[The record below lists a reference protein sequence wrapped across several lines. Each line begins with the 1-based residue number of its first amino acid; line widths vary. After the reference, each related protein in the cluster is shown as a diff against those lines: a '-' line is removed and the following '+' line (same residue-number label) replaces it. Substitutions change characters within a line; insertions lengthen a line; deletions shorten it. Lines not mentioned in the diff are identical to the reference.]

1 MAAQPGL
8 SIINPTPTR
17 QNSPRCLHHLISP
30 PSSSQALEHVEY
42 RSRVSYTYAELHRVS
57 DAIADLLQQLTGNL
71 ERQLVVPVLIEQSPI
86 LYASL
91 LGILKAGAAFCPL
104 NIDAPPER
112 VSFILNDVRAP
123 LVLVSPDLE
132 TKIPK
137 STGAKSVIVDWE
149 ELSDA
154 GLRARASKTPSE
166 GGLAYVMYTSGSTG
180 TPKGVAISHSAV
192 TQAFLAHEKHIPA
205 FARFLQFAAPT
216 FDVSVFEIFF
226 PLVRGSTLVSARRSE
241 LLDDLPR
248 IIRDL
253 QIDACELTPT
263 VAGGLLKSRKSVP
276 NLKLLLTIGEMLTEP
291 VIREFGGQDGT
302 ASILWAMYGPT
313 EATIHCTLQPAMS
326 ASSSVKN
333 IGSPLETVS
342 CFIARAADPGQDFRF
357 EVLARGE
364 SGELVVGGHQ
374 LADGYLNRP
383 EQNEASF
390 IETQYGRLYRT
401 GDKARM
407 LEDGTLEC
415 LGRLAEGQVK
425 LRGQRLELGEVQEAI
440 LRTPGCH
447 NAVSLVHDSSLI
459 AFCESDPDVLEDAIL
474 DQCRQWL
481 PSFMVP
487 TELILVTALPKL
499 PSGKVDKRKLLGDFE
514 ESRENSLRQD
524 SPGNEHIPEKLA
536 ETVKKVLSRDVQP
549 NTPLSSIGL
558 DSLSAIQI
566 SSALRFEGYHVDVST
581 LLQTQTLLSLW
592 QSIENNE
599 AVRRPGI
606 DTRGL
611 SMLPALDDLVAHV
624 PSLRELQD
632 QVEDIISCTP
642 LQTSMLAE
650 TFQHS
655 ECYWNHVEI
664 GTTFSSVSLIPVLRQ
679 LFERNEI
686 FRAGFAPHR
695 DGFFSIIFSSSVRP
709 KIRQVQAFV
718 GGSRDL
724 LEPLQVQVR
733 TNEDGEGTRLLF
745 TIHHALYD
753 GWAFDLFLYDL
764 LESLKGHQPES
775 RPQFR
780 AVTAYSQQQSLGWD
794 EAHVAAKAFWAE
806 HLLGWAKEPFPTFVG
821 RFQTLNRS
829 AITTGRIEASLDDVQ
844 LAASKF
850 GGSVQ
855 AIFQASLALVWS
867 GLVASEDLVIG
878 SVTSGR
884 TLPIAG
890 IESIIGPCIAS
901 LPLRLDMSRFADT
914 QQLLNHIHSVNRA
927 MMGHTTLPLSEIRKV
942 TEVQAG
948 NSLYDVLFAYQK
960 SPQSKVRR
968 GTELWEVRHHD
979 QLETKVVIEVEPV
992 NVGFD
997 IQVTYH
1003 TDALGAD
1010 MANMLISQL
1019 QEVFYT
1025 ILNDQN
1031 SALGSI
1037 KRSIGAGPSVFN
1049 PDPEVFQGTP
1059 DLAKIFEATVSLHP
1073 DRKAICFAE
1082 PGSDR
1087 NLKMKTITYSQLN
1100 RLANKIAHFLLSG
1113 GLGTRQV
1120 IGLVMEK
1127 SILLYASILAIVKI
1141 GCAYLPVLPTT
1152 PVDRMRIIFKQAKTR
1167 HCLVDLASFDALS
1180 ALRGL
1185 RLLEVES
1192 APLSNF
1198 KDYNLDIAPDGSRL
1212 AYVIYTSGT
1221 TGEPKGVAVTQLN
1234 IASNIGHLRDTYPI
1248 SPSTTPR
1255 LLQACSQAFDVSV
1268 FEIFYAWHAGM
1279 CLCSG
1284 TNDTLFADLEHAIR
1298 ELDVTHLSLTPTV
1311 AGLIDPSKVPKVEF
1325 LVTAGEPLTH
1335 TVLEAWG
1342 DRLWQGYG
1350 PSETTNICS
1359 VKRMQRGLPI
1369 EHLGWTFPNTSVFVM
1384 HFSHLEPVPVGWVGE
1399 FCYGGDQVVQGYL
1412 NMPKLTAEQF
1422 VHHPTFGRI
1431 YRSGDIGRMLPDGS
1445 LVIIGRLDGQLK
1457 LRGQRI
1463 EADEINAA
1471 LTSSGQVKSST
1482 VVIGERSG
1490 GSSKQLVAFYVPAEP
1505 TSGCGV
1511 LDIDPSINRLLFST
1525 LQSRLPAYMVPSHL
1539 IPIGRIP
1546 LTSSGKLHHR
1556 HLLQLFKDLPST
1568 YLGEASAI
1576 ELADHAQDHEWSH
1589 LESVIAGVISSQT
1602 ALEVSEI
1609 KRWTPFAALGI
1620 DSISAIGITRSLTDH
1635 LERSV
1640 PVSALMRHTSVAQ
1653 LARYIETEA
1662 SIASPSNNPTT
1673 IRPACAEEA
1682 RAKFPSHQIVE
1693 DVLPCT
1699 PLQEAMLSVSSR
1711 GYYNKIM
1718 LRLNK
1723 SAQDMKS
1730 YWEEMIGRHQI
1741 LRTCF
1746 VTTKDVNRPV
1756 VQVVLQNSDIAWV
1769 NLVATK
1775 PSFDDIVQEHMAL
1788 VPDPV
1793 DSTSPPISFAAIQY
1807 RGSLFLSLI
1816 CHHALYDG
1824 VAMEN
1829 LWREVETLANG
1840 LSLPPPVPYG
1850 PFLYKMLDLP
1860 QDVES
1865 FWKGK
1870 VHGLQ
1875 YPRVFSSSKKIDQA
1889 STTKSLRR
1897 SLSATHHQLRSLGT
1911 SMLSL
1916 YQSAWSNT
1924 LALTYNTS
1932 DVCFGNVFSG
1942 RSVDV
1947 EGVDHLAAPTF
1958 NTVPI
1963 RTDLSKR
1970 SHGHDL
1976 LKTMQK
1982 LNADLLPY
1990 QFTPLRLVQ
1999 KVANRSGQGLF
2010 ESLFILQQP
2019 LHEMDDSVWIL
2030 EGDSGDMD
2038 VPVVCEVVPCPS
2050 LNTVVVNLHYD
2061 ANIVDSN
2068 VAIALVEIFDFVA
2081 DFLLE
2086 SPYAI
2091 LPQRTNMP
2099 PELRD
2104 AIQTLRP
2111 QREKDN
2117 KVDRINGSDHTW
2129 TETQRDI
2136 RQVFSELSG
2145 RSLPMVS
2152 LRTTIFQ
2159 LGLDSINAVQLAAML
2174 RSKGYVVSVSDVAA
2188 CPTCERLADQ
2198 IQKVDSKAEGQD
2210 RAYNLQEFAISVAE
2224 QWKSVLPPDMDP
2236 EAVLPCT
2243 PMQCAMLQ
2251 KCLESDGN
2259 QYLNTMEFEFSNE
2272 TETDRVVHAWRSLVR
2287 LHPLLRT
2294 GFVRVNHPDTTFAM
2308 VRHAVSSARP
2318 SIIRCKAEDVDSQVD
2333 EARKVFTRQLYAPA
2347 WRVILDDSSERLR
2360 MILCIHHAI
2369 YDADSLSKT
2378 ISALSG
2384 LLQGAVITPF
2394 PPVETGL
2401 EHVMSRSL
2409 NNLEAAERHWKAK
2422 AASAVVN
2429 SFPVMTPL
2437 REKPAPLLTES
2448 IVSSMS
2454 TSALH
2459 HAASEADLSLQAII
2473 QASWTRILSAYLG
2486 EGNVVFGVSLS
2497 GRIDKATL
2505 DTPLPC
2511 LTTVPVVA
2519 SYAESNDELLRYMMN
2534 YTVGMH
2540 EFQYAPLSQVQKWL
2554 GHPASPVFDTI
2565 VSYRRLSHD
2574 FASDQPFQ
2582 LTRDDPVVDY
2592 PVSVEVETCT
2602 ANEQVKIS
2610 TTFKPDVLPV
2620 EQSKI
2625 LLQQFD
2631 AVMCHLALHPTGSA
2645 SDLHRHITPLLSEL
2659 PPKMPDMHPPVKY
2672 LHQFVEERAKSEPG
2686 KIALEFVQSFDQ
2698 QPQRWTYGKLDELG
2712 NRVANMLSS
2721 FVPVNSIVAVHFDK
2735 CSEAYFSILG
2745 ILKAGC
2751 AFVALDVTAPMA
2763 RKSFILEDSTAAC
2776 VLTASLTG
2784 LDWASNTNAIAIS
2797 EDILQNYSA
2806 APLKMHDAFTPE
2818 STCYCL
2824 YTSGTTGTPKGC
2836 EITHDNVVHAMMAF
2850 QDLFSGHWDDNSRW
2864 LQFAAL
2870 HFDVSV
2876 LEQYWSWSVGI
2887 TVVAAPKDFILDDLS
2902 GTINKLGITHID
2914 LTPSLARLTHPD
2926 EVPSLCRGV
2935 FITGGESL
2943 KQEILDAWGPKAVIY
2958 NAYGP
2963 TEATIGVTMYQ
2974 RVPINGRPSNIGKQ
2988 FPNVGSYVFKPG
3000 TEIPLLRGSVGEL
3013 CVSGKLVG
3021 KGYLNRPDLT
3031 EERFP
3036 TLKDGADRVYRT
3048 GDLVRLLHDGSFDF
3062 LGRADDQV
3070 KLRGQR
3076 LEIGEINHVIR
3087 GVPGVH
3093 DAAVIVGSQ
3102 GSDDKSMLVAFLVSE
3117 GTSRD
3122 QDLAVLEDKA
3132 ELGTRV
3138 RGACRNHLPAYMVP
3152 TYYLL
3157 LPFIPLS
3164 VNNKAEI
3171 KQLRKLF
3178 ADLSHEELMRLTASS
3193 NKSFTANNPDILGR
3207 ITRTLGSFSD
3217 TSSETIGVDANIFE
3231 LGVDSISA
3239 LRLSALLKKEGFAAA
3254 TPALVLRNPVVGDL
3268 AQALAQ
3274 TSSSSYDGMVKRA
3287 EHAIRACGHRY
3298 RALVGRELDLMPG
3311 DIEYIA
3317 PCSSLQEGMLSKAM
3331 GIEGTG
3337 FYFNHFDLTLRQG
3350 VDPEALRVAWEQ
3362 LIESQ
3367 PILRTQF
3374 VSTPTGFVQ
3383 VAKKGGRPRWKSMK
3397 LQNMSL
3403 EAELESHRRSWLN
3416 DNKVIVKHPLD
3427 LLLIEDGAHLLLRV
3441 HIFHA
3446 IYDGTSFDL
3455 MLSQVSTLLRHKT
3468 SPLGPSLLQAFTHGP
3483 LLNHDSSRHFWAEQL
3498 RDWRRSSMRTLC
3510 ANPSSQPTTGLRLLS
3525 GELIDGIQQ
3534 SLNVTLQ
3541 SVVLALWVSVL
3552 QRKCSSCLTVGVIV
3566 SGRSIDLPGVEK
3578 TIGPLF
3584 NTLPFFSE
3592 TLAGRS
3598 WSALIQQCH
3607 DFGTS
3612 TAASQHVSLQK
3623 IQKWCSQ
3630 GQPLFDTLFALQV
3643 ESPSV
3648 DAGKD
3653 LWDTSDGE
3661 PNPDYP
3667 LAFEMTRTQEEQM
3680 TARLVAQGHIAD
3692 QRALEEM
3699 FDQLEEHL
3707 RLMSDDVHSAIPCE
3721 SPGEAMP
3728 ANLSAPQTLRVEQ
3741 DVNFTWDAV
3750 SSIIR
3755 EEVASLAGI
3764 QLAEVSPATKMLHL
3778 GLDSID
3784 LIKLSA
3790 KLKAR
3795 GINLPAS
3802 KIMQIQTIALMAT
3815 ESDSGSTGSAIR
3827 ESAVHDV
3834 TSKLE
3839 ESLLKRRPNLSGAA
3853 EILPATPLQESM
3865 VAAMVESEFEWYF
3878 NHDILQI
3885 RDDVHLDQ
3893 LKAAWNE
3900 VVAAYP
3906 ILRTGFCPVEDPGVD
3921 LAYCQII
3928 LQERQIWHDPIQANT
3943 LEELDDVMT
3952 EAKSIAR
3959 RAEAASDLF
3968 QLRIAQVGSQHF
3980 LIVSIA
3986 HALYDGWSLALV
3998 YRKLERALKGSKLI
4012 CVSTAPFLKDILTRN
4027 TPDMKHFWSDYL
4039 QDCPQTLLPQRA
4051 RQDPVTVKRERT
4063 SAAPMSDIQSFC
4075 RQVSISLQTLCQ
4087 ACWAVVLSR
4096 LTGQL
4101 DVAFGVVM
4109 SGRDFDGS
4117 EDLVFPTMNTVAFRC
4132 VIHGTAS
4139 EFLKYLEENMM
4150 GMRQNHNYPL
4160 RKALAASKAPSGGLF
4175 NTLFLLQKLQANPS
4189 SDTPVLT
4196 SVRGSSAMDYPVCVE
4211 AEVVGASLQW
4221 RTACQTDHIPQEDVL
4236 GLLNTLDQ
4244 AMQFM
4249 IGSADSEIVAFGE
4262 EDVALCGLPPNKLV
4276 ASKRSRAVEH
4286 SIKDGQTEKTNI
4298 IKEVLSQVS
4307 GVPES
4312 DIQLASN
4319 LYHLG
4324 LDSISAIKVASRLR
4338 QEGIDVTTRDVVRAD
4353 NIRHLISIARDT
4365 KAPSKVSIQ
4374 QPPQW
4379 TAPPALDLDSL
4390 LRRHHLASAE
4400 IAAILPALPMQVYM
4414 LGVWQNSRRTVFY
4427 PEFTYILRSRCHE
4440 DDIHAAWGQVV
4451 QRTPI
4456 LRTRFIATGLQELP
4470 VVQAIL
4476 KSTPSPQLVDFQAKW
4491 EEERGA
4497 WVLHLRLH
4505 HALYDGVSL
4514 PAIVRDLG
4522 DTISRQQGDT
4532 STSQAAALAQWT
4544 RYTTNPTL
4552 GSKRSGRQRFWTRY
4566 LNGCPRH
4573 LPDSEPRTGYPIERV
4588 SYIERSAV
4596 LKTAGLRRTAAKDGL
4611 SVQSLFL
4618 AAYAQTLSRRESDLQ
4633 GAVTRDDPH
4642 EDVVFGIYYGNRSG
4656 EDQDKLPMT
4665 FPRLNLVPLRVD
4677 AAGGLV
4683 DVASRIQ
4690 KNLGEIASDG
4700 RADVGLW
4707 EIAEWTGVQ
4716 ITSFVNFLT
4725 LPEREEEPE
4734 DSVVEAVEGVAAPQS
4749 VGDARETDDI
4759 GDVAVRDV
4767 FPVSH
4772 NPQTQSSPSR

>member
-1 MAAQPGL
+1 MAAQPEL
-8 SIINPTPTR
+8 SIINPTPIR
-17 QNSPRCLHHLISP
+17 LNGPRCLHHLISP

-42 RSRVSYTYAELHRVS
+42 QSRASYTYAELHRVS
-57 DAIADLLQQLTGNL
+57 DAIANLLRQLTGNL

-112 VSFILNDVRAP
+112 VTFILDDVRAP
-123 LVLVSPDLE
+123 IVLVSRDLE
-132 TKIPK
+132 AKIPK

-149 ELSDA
+149 ELSEVC
-154 GLRARASKTPSE
+154 LRAEAVKTVSE
-166 GGLAYVMYTSGSTG
+166 GSLAYVMYTSGSTG

-192 TQAFLAHEKHIPA
+192 TQAFLAHEKHIPT
-205 FARFLQFAAPT
+205 FTRFLQFAAPT

-248 IIRDL
+248 IIRES

-263 VAGGLLKSRKSVP
+263 VAGGLLKSRNSVP
-276 NLKLLLTIGEMLTEP
+276 KLKLLLTIGEMLTEP
-291 VIREFGGQDGT
+291 VIREFGGQDG
-302 ASILWAMYGPT
+302 AGGILWAMYGPT
-313 EATIHCTLQPAMS
+313 EATIHCTLQPSMS
-326 ASSSVKN
+326 ASSSAKN
-333 IGSPLETVS
+333 IGLPLETVS
-342 CFIARAADPGQDFRF
+342 CFIARATEPGQDFRF
-357 EVLARGE
+357 EVLAQGE
-364 SGELVVGGHQ
+364 TGELVVGGHQ

-383 EQNEASF
+383 EQNKASF
-390 IETQYGRLYRT
+390 IETQYGVLYRT

-440 LRTPGCH
+440 LRTPGCR
-447 NAVSLVHDSSLI
+447 NAVSLVHESSLI

-474 DQCRQWL
+474 DQCRKWL
-481 PSFMVP
+481 PNFMVP

-514 ESRENSLRQD
+514 KSRENSPGQH
-524 SPGNEHIPEKLA
+524 SPGMEHIPGKLV
-536 ETVKKVLSRDVQP
+536 EIIKKVLSRDIQP
-549 NTPLSSIGL
+549 KTPLSSIGL

-581 LLQTQTLLSLW
+581 LLQTQTLFSLW
-592 QSIENNE
+592 QSIENTE
-599 AVRRPGI
+599 AVKDSQI
-606 DTRGL
+606 DTTGL
-611 SMLPALDDLVAHV
+611 SMLPALDEVLSHV
-624 PSLRELQD
+624 PSLKEIRD
-632 QVEDIISCTP
+632 QVGDIIPCTP
-642 LQTSMLAE
+642 LQASMLAE

-655 ECYWNHVEI
+655 ERYWNHVEI
-664 GTTFSSVSLIPVLRQ
+664 GTTFSPVDLIPALRQ
-679 LFERNEI
+679 LVEREDI
-686 FRAGFAPHR
+686 FRTGFSPYR
-695 DGFFSIIFSSSVRP
+695 EGFLSIVFSTSVRP
-709 KIRQVQAFV
+709 KIQQVQAFV

-724 LEPLQVQVR
+724 LEPFQVQVK

-753 GWAFDLFLYDL
+753 GWAFDLFLSDL
-764 LESLKGHQPES
+764 LDSLQGHPPKR
-775 RPQFR
+775 RPPFR
-780 AVTAYSQQQSLGWD
+780 AVTAHSQQQSLEWD
-794 EAHVAAKAFWAE
+794 EAYVSAKAFWAE
-806 HLLGWAKEPFPTFVG
+806 HLRGWTKEPFPTLVG
-821 RFQTLNRS
+821 QFQTQKQS
-829 AITTGRIEASLDDVQ
+829 AISTGRIEASLDEVQ
-844 LAASKF
+844 IAATKF
-850 GGSVQ
+850 GSSVQ

-867 GLVASEDLVIG
+867 GIVASKDFVLG

-901 LPLRLDMSRFADT
+901 LPLRLDMSRFADIR
-914 QQLLNHIHSVNRA
+914 QLLNHIHSVNRA
-927 MMGHTTLPLSEIRKV
+927 IIGHTVVPLSEIRKL
-942 TEVQAG
+942 TELQAG
-948 NSLYDVLFAYQK
+948 NSLYDVLFAYQQ

-968 GTELWEVRHHD
+968 GPNLWEVRHHD
-979 QLETKVVIEVEPV
+979 QLETKAVVEIEPV
-992 NVGFD
+992 DAGFD

-1003 TDALGAD
+1003 TDAMGAD
-1010 MANMLISQL
+1010 MAELLISQL
-1019 QEVFYT
+1019 QEVFYA
-1025 ILNDQN
+1025 ILSDQN
-1031 SALGSI
+1031 STLSSI
-1037 KRSIGAGPSVFN
+1037 KGSIGAGLSVFN
-1049 PDPEVFQGTP
+1049 PDPEVFQGMP

-1073 DRKAICFAE
+1073 HRNAICFAE
-1082 PGSDR
+1082 PGLDR
-1087 NLKMKTITYSQLN
+1087 NLKMKTVTYSQLN

-1141 GCAYLPVLPTT
+1141 GCAYLPVLPAT
-1152 PVDRMRIIFKQAKTR
+1152 PIDRMRTIFNQAKTR
-1167 HCLVDLASFDALS
+1167 HCLVDLASFDTLS

-1198 KDYNLDIAPDGSRL
+1198 KDYDLDIAPDGSRL

-1234 IASNIGHLRDTYPI
+1234 ITSNIDHLRNTYPI
-1248 SPSTTPR
+1248 SLQTTPR

-1298 ELDVTHLSLTPTV
+1298 ELEVTHLSLTPTV
-1311 AGLIDPSKVPKVEF
+1311 AGLIDPSKVPTVEF

-1335 TVLEAWG
+1335 PVLEAWG

-1369 EHLGWTFPNTSVFVM
+1369 EHLGWTFPNTSVLVM

-1422 VHHPTFGRI
+1422 VHHPRFGRI

-1445 LVIIGRLDGQLK
+1445 LVILGRLDGQLK

-1463 EADEINAA
+1463 EADEISAA

-1482 VVIGERSG
+1482 VIIAERSG
-1490 GSSKQLVAFYVPAEP
+1490 GPSKQLVVFYVPVEHA
-1505 TSGCGV
+1505 SGCGV

-1568 YLGEASAI
+1568 YLGEAAAI
-1576 ELADHAQDHEWSH
+1576 ELGDHAHDHEWSH
-1589 LESVIAGVISSQT
+1589 LESVIAGAIASQT
-1602 ALEVSEI
+1602 AQKVSEI

-1620 DSISAIGITRSLTDH
+1620 DSISAIGITRSLADR
-1635 LERSV
+1635 LKRSV

-1662 SIASPSNNPTT
+1662 SIASPSNNSTT
-1673 IRPACAEEA
+1673 IKPACAEEA
-1682 RAKFPSHQIVE
+1682 RAKFSSRETVE

-1723 SAQDMKS
+1723 SAHDMKS
-1730 YWEEMIGRHQI
+1730 YWEEMISRHQI

-1746 VTTKDVNRPV
+1746 VTTRDVSRPV
-1756 VQVVLQNSDIAWV
+1756 VQVVLKNCDIAWV

-1840 LSLPPPVPYG
+1840 LSLPPPVPYV
-1850 PFLYKMLDLP
+1850 PFLCKMLDLP
-1860 QDVES
+1860 HDVES
-1865 FWKGK
+1865 FWKTK
-1870 VHGLQ
+1870 VQGLQ
-1875 YPRVFSSSKKIDQA
+1875 YPRLFSSSKRIDQA
-1889 STTKSLRR
+1889 STTKSLCR
-1897 SLSATHHQLRSLGT
+1897 SLSATHHQLRALGT

-1947 EGVDHLAAPTF
+1947 GGVDHLAAPTF
-1958 NTVPI
+1958 NTIPI

-1970 SHGHDL
+1970 PHGYDL

-2050 LNTVVVNLHYD
+2050 LNTVVANLHYD
-2061 ANIVDSN
+2061 ANIIDSN
-2068 VAIALVEIFDFVA
+2068 VAVALIEIFDFVTES
-2081 DFLLE
+2081 LLE
-2086 SPYAI
+2086 SPYAT
-2091 LPQRTNMP
+2091 LPQRTNIP

-2117 KVDRINGSDHTW
+2117 KVDKTDGSNHTW
-2129 TETQRDI
+2129 TETQQDI
-2136 RQVFSELSG
+2136 RQVFAELSE
-2145 RSLPMVS
+2145 RPPSMVS

-2174 RSKGYVVSVSDVAA
+2174 RSKGYVVSVSDVVAS
-2188 CPTCERLADQ
+2188 PTCERLANQ
-2198 IQKVDSKAEGQD
+2198 IQTFNSKRKDQG
-2210 RAYNLQEFAISVAE
+2210 RAYNFQEFASSVAE
-2224 QWKSVLPPDMDP
+2224 QWRSILPHGIEP

-2251 KCLESDGN
+2251 KGLESDGK
-2259 QYLNTMEFEFSNE
+2259 QYLNTMEFAFSSD
-2272 TETDRVVHAWRSLVR
+2272 TKTDRVVHAWESLAR

-2294 GFVRVNHPDTTFAM
+2294 GFVRVNHPNSTFAM
-2308 VRHAVSSARP
+2308 IRHAASSARAP
-2318 SIIRCKAEDVDSQVD
+2318 IVICKAEDIDSQLA
-2333 EARKVFTRQLYAPA
+2333 EARQAFIRQLYTPP
-2347 WRVILDDSSERLR
+2347 WRVILDQSSEHLR
-2360 MILCIHHAI
+2360 MTLCIHHAL
-2369 YDADSLSKT
+2369 YDAESLS
-2378 ISALSG
+2378 IVLRALSD
-2384 LLQGAVITPF
+2384 LLQGVVVTPF
-2394 PPVETGL
+2394 SSVETGL
-2401 EHVMSRSL
+2401 EHLMLRSL
-2409 NNLEAAERHWKAK
+2409 SNLEVAERHWKAK
-2422 AASAVVN
+2422 SPSAVFN
-2429 SFPVMTPL
+2429 PFPIMTPL
-2437 REKPAPLLTES
+2437 REKPGSLLTES

-2459 HAASEADLSLQAII
+2459 HAAQEADLSVQAII
-2473 QASWTRILSAYLG
+2473 QASWTRVLSAYLG
-2486 EGNVVFGVSLS
+2486 EDNVVFGVSLS
-2497 GRIDKATL
+2497 GRVDKTTL

-2519 SYAESNDELLRYMMN
+2519 SNADSNDELLRYMMN

-2540 EFQYAPLSQVQKWL
+2540 EFQFAPLSQVQKWL
-2554 GHPASPVFDTI
+2554 GHPASPVFDTLI
-2565 VSYRRLSHD
+2565 SYRKLSHELT
-2574 FASDQPFQ
+2574 SHRPFQ

-2592 PVSVEVETCT
+2592 PVSVEVEACT
-2602 ANEQVKIS
+2602 ANGQVKIS

-2631 AVMCHLALHPTGSA
+2631 AVMCHLVLHPTGSA
-2645 SDLHRHITPLLSEL
+2645 SDLHRHIEPLLSEL
-2659 PPKMPDMHPPVKY
+2659 PPKMPDMQPPVKY
-2672 LHQFVEERAKSEPG
+2672 LHQFMEEKAKWEPG
-2686 KIALEFVQSFDQ
+2686 KIALEFVQSFEQ
-2698 QPQRWTYGKLDELG
+2698 TPQRWTYDKLNELG
-2712 NRVANMLSS
+2712 NRVANMLAS

-2735 CSEAYFSILG
+2735 CPEAYFSILG

-2751 AFVALDVTAPMA
+2751 AFVSLDVTAPVA
-2763 RKSFILEDSTAAC
+2763 RKSFILGDSAAAC
-2776 VLTASLTG
+2776 MLTASLTG
-2784 LDWASNTNAIAIS
+2784 LDWASNTKAIAIS
-2797 EDILQNYSA
+2797 EDILQRYSED
-2806 APLKMHDAFTPE
+2806 PPKMDDAFTPG

-2850 QDLFSGHWDDNSRW
+2850 QDLFSGHWDDGSRW

-2887 TVVAAPKDFILDDLS
+2887 TVVAAPKDFILDDLT
-2902 GTINKLGITHID
+2902 GTIDKLGITHID

-2943 KQEILDAWGPKAVIY
+2943 KQEILDVWGPKAVIY

-2974 RVPINGRPSNIGKQ
+2974 RVPVNGRPSNIGKQ

-3036 TLKDGADRVYRT
+3036 TLKSGADRVYRT

-3102 GSDDKSMLVAFLVSE
+3102 GSDDKDMLVAFLVSE
-3117 GTSRD
+3117 DKPRD
-3122 QDLAVLEDKA
+3122 QELAVLEDKA

-3138 RGACRNHLPAYMVP
+3138 RGACRNHLPGYMVP
-3152 TYYLL
+3152 TYYVL

-3193 NKSFTANNPDILGR
+3193 SKSFSANNPDVFNR
-3207 ITRTLGSFSD
+3207 VTRALGSFSD
-3217 TSSETIGVDANIFE
+3217 TSSKKIGDDANVFE

-3239 LRLSALLKKEGFAAA
+3239 MRLSALLKKEGFAAA
-3254 TPALVLRNPVVGDL
+3254 TSALILRNPLVADL
-3268 AQALAQ
+3268 AQALAK

-3287 EHAIRACGHRY
+3287 EHAVRACGHRY
-3298 RALVGRELDLMPG
+3298 RALVCRELDLLPG

-3317 PCSSLQEGMLSKAM
+3317 PCSSLQEGILSKAM
-3331 GIEGTG
+3331 TTNGAGL
-3337 FYFNHFDLTLRQG
+3337 YFNHFDLTLRPG
-3350 VDPEALRVAWEQ
+3350 INPEALRGAWEQ

-3367 PILRTQF
+3367 PILRTKF

-3383 VAKKGGRPRWKSMK
+3383 VAERGARPRWKSMR
-3397 LQNMSL
+3397 LQNTPL
-3403 EAELESHRRSWLN
+3403 EAELESHRRTWLD
-3416 DNKVIVKHPLD
+3416 DNKVLVKHPLD
-3427 LLLIEDGAHLLLRV
+3427 ILLIHDGTRFLLRI

-3446 IYDGTSFDL
+3446 IYDGTSLDL
-3455 MLSQVSTLLRHKT
+3455 MLSQVSNHLRHET

-3483 LLNHDSSRHFWAEQL
+3483 LLNHDSSRHFWTQKL
-3498 RDWRRSSMRTLC
+3498 RSWRRSPMRSIC
-3510 ANPSSQPTTGLRLLS
+3510 ANPSSQPTTGLRPLS
-3525 GELIDGIQQ
+3525 GELIDGIRQ
-3534 SLNVTLQ
+3534 SQNVNLQ

-3552 QRKCSSCLTVGVIV
+3552 QRKCPSCLTLGVIV

-3584 NTLPFFSE
+3584 NTLPFFNE

-3598 WSALIQQCH
+3598 WSSLIQQCH
-3607 DFGTS
+3607 DFGVS

-3630 GQPLFDTLFALQV
+3630 GQPLFDTLFTLQV

-3653 LWDTSDGE
+3653 LWDAHDGE

-3667 LAFEMTRTQEEQM
+3667 LAFEMTLTQDEQM

-3692 QRALEEM
+3692 QPALEEM
-3699 FDQLEEHL
+3699 FGQLEEHL

-3721 SPGEAMP
+3721 SPGEETHASV
-3728 ANLSAPQTLRVEQ
+3728 SAPQTFRAEP

-3750 SSIIR
+3750 SNTIR
-3755 EEVASLAGI
+3755 DEVASLAGV
-3764 QLAEVSPATKMLHL
+3764 QLAEISPATTMLHL

-3790 KLKAR
+3790 RLKAK
-3795 GINLPAS
+3795 GISLPAS
-3802 KIMQIQTIALMAT
+3802 KIMQLQTVALMAT
-3815 ESDSGSTGSAIR
+3815 ETDCRSTGSADR
-3827 ESAVHDV
+3827 ELAMHHV
-3834 TSKLE
+3834 TSKLK
-3839 ESLLKRRPNLSGAA
+3839 ESLLNQQANLSGVI
-3853 EILPATPLQESM
+3853 EVLPATPLQDSM

-3885 RDDVHLDQ
+3885 RDDLQVDQ
-3893 LKAAWNE
+3893 LKAAWDE
-3900 VVAAYP
+3900 LIAAYP
-3906 ILRTGFCPVEDPGVD
+3906 ILRTGFFQVEDPGVD
-3921 LAYCQII
+3921 MAYCQAIF
-3928 LQERQIWHDPIQANT
+3928 QECKIWHDPIQANT
-3943 LEELDDVMT
+3943 VEELDDLMMQ
-3952 EAKSIAR
+3952 AKSIAR
-3959 RAEAASDLF
+3959 KAGASRDLF
-3968 QLRIAQVGSQHF
+3968 QLRIGHVGSQRY

-3986 HALYDGWSLALV
+3986 HALYDGWSLALI
-3998 YRKLERALKGSKLI
+3998 YRELEVALKGSKLS
-4012 CVSTAPFLKDILTRN
+4012 CVSTAPFLEVLLTQN
-4027 TPDMKHFWSDYL
+4027 SPELKHFWSDYL
-4039 QDCPQTLLPQRA
+4039 QDCPQTLLPCTYP
-4051 RQDPVTVKRERT
+4051 DSVTVERERM
-4063 SAAPMSDIQSFC
+4063 SAFRMPEIQRFC

-4087 ACWAVVLSR
+4087 ACWAIVLSR

-4101 DVAFGVVM
+4101 DVAFGIVM

-4150 GMRQNHNYPL
+4150 EVRQNHNYPL
-4160 RKALAASKAPSGGLF
+4160 RKALATSGAPSGGLF
-4175 NTLFLLQKLQANPS
+4175 NSLFILQNVQAKPS
-4189 SDTPVLT
+4189 SDIPALT

-4211 AEVVGASLQW
+4211 AEAVGGSLRW
-4221 RTACQTDHIPQEDVL
+4221 RTACQTDHISQEDVL

-4244 AMQFM
+4244 VMHFF
-4249 IGSADSEIVAFGE
+4249 IEFADSELVTFGE
-4262 EDVALCGLPPNKLV
+4262 EEISLCGLPPNKLV
-4276 ASKRSRAVEH
+4276 ASRRSHAVEH
-4286 SIKDGQTEKTNI
+4286 SIEDSQTETANA
-4298 IKEVLSQVS
+4298 IKKVLSQVS

-4312 DIQLASN
+4312 DIQPASN

-4338 QEGIDVTTRDVVRAD
+4338 QEGVDVTTRDVVRAD
-4353 NIRHLISIARDT
+4353 NIRHLISIAEDT
-4365 KAPSKVSIQ
+4365 EASSKVSIQ

-4379 TAPPALDLDSL
+4379 TAPPHLDLDSL
-4390 LRRHHLASAE
+4390 LQRHHISSAE
-4400 IAAILPALPMQVYM
+4400 ITATLPALPMQVYM

-4427 PEFTYILRSRCHE
+4427 PEFTYTLRSRCHE
-4440 DDIHAAWGQVV
+4440 DVIHAAWGQVV

-4456 LRTRFIATGLQELP
+4456 LRTRFIATGLKELP

-4476 KSTPSPQLVDFQAKW
+4476 ESTSSHQLVDFQAKW

-4497 WVLHLRLH
+4497 WCLHLKIH

-4514 PAIVRDLG
+4514 PAIMRDLG

-4532 STSQAAALAQWT
+4532 STPQAAALAQWT
-4544 RYTTNPTL
+4544 RYTTNPAL

-4573 LPDSEPRTGYPIERV
+4573 LPDSELRTGYPIERV

-4596 LKTAGLRRTAAKDGL
+4596 LKTGDLRRTSAKNGL

-4618 AAYAQTLSRRESDLQ
+4618 AAYAQTLSHRKGDLQ

-4656 EDQDKLPMT
+4656 EDQDELPMT

-4690 KNLGEIASDG
+4690 RDLRDIASDG

-4725 LPEREEEPE
+4725 LPDRGEDPE
-4734 DSVVEAVEGVAAPQS
+4734 DSGLEVVEGVAAPQS
-4749 VGDARETDDI
+4749 VCDARETDDI
-4759 GDVAVRDV
+4759 GDVAVRDA
-4767 FPVSH
+4767 FPVSP
-4772 NPQTQSSPSR
+4772 NPQKSIIFSH